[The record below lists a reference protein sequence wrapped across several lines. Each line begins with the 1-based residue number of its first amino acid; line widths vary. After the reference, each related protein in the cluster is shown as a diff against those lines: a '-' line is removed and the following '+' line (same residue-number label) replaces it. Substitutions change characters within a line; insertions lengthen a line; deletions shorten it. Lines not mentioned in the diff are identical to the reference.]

1 MFVSTVS
8 NSKLSSFHQ
17 CRLKYRYRYVDRVKG
32 FTPLNQNSLNFG
44 SYIHK
49 ILEDGVDATTRAELH
64 LIAEGLKENYHIP
77 DNEDRTKICI
87 DNFLRFN
94 ASLSETVS
102 TEQRFEIV
110 LKDELTLNG
119 IIDRVI
125 KGKEGGYLVIDYK
138 TSKRE
143 KTQIDLFKDDQL
155 KGYVHAVHKLYE
167 VPLGKITAGHYYP
180 LTDNFVSVK
189 YSPNQINAHINKIIQ
204 QVWNIRKCKKTD
216 LTANRNEFCN
226 WCEYKSI
233 CPVFEDATIIEER
246 LQQKKDS
253 NK

>member
-32 FTPLNQNSLNFG
+32 FTPLNQNALNFG

-49 ILEDGVDATTRAELH
+49 IFEDGVTSTTREELQN
-64 LIAEGLKENYHIP
+64 IAEDLKKNYHIKE
-77 DNEDRTKICI
+77 EDARTRLCI

-125 KGKEGGYLVIDYK
+125 KGKEGGYLVVDYK

-143 KTQIDLFKDDQL
+143 KTKIELFSDDQL
-155 KGYVHAVHKLYE
+155 KGYVYAVHKLYDI
-167 VPLGKITAGHYYP
+167 PLGKITAAHYYP
-180 LTDNFVSVK
+180 LTNNLVTVK
-189 YSPNQINAHINKIIQ
+189 YSPNQINAHLNKIVQ
-204 QVWNIRKCKKTD
+204 QVWTIRKCKKTD
-216 LTANRNEFCN
+216 LMANRNEFCN

-233 CPVFEDATIIEER
+233 CPIFEDSKIIEER
-246 LQQKKDS
+246 LQEKKA
-253 NK
+253 